1 LSENIFENLTEGNLV
16 GSINSG
22 EKLVN
27 TNQGWVKC
35 SYPNTNG
42 TETPILYKKECFTPY
57 RKKKGNSEEL
67 IHLVKPISNISAN

>member
-42 TETPILYKKECFTPY
+42 TETPILYKTNVLPLTD
-57 RKKKGNSEEL
+57 KKGQL
-67 IHLVKPISNISAN
+67 